1 MAPDGAWKSYS
12 GQRTKPRRSTAQA
25 TSSKLQS
32 MLNTRFALIP
42 FVLITAL
49 LLACGG
55 GGGSSGYPEGWKS
68 FSEGAFSGGVDKDWN
83 VVNVDVSKGAANLP
97 ADVPEAIVDAV
108 DSFAAAGNAEVFFI
122 FLDEEEEFA
131 TNLNILGC
139 ESEDAKDIVSDG
151 KKLADYYKSRGVQ
164 ATVSGQ
170 VQYDGRSFDLIKL
183 KVTSDL
189 DSYQVYLEKDGCY
202 MPATLTTRLGETQP
216 LTDFRTFLSFLKI
229 NPAKFK

>member
-1 MAPDGAWKSYS
+1 M
-12 GQRTKPRRSTAQA
+12 TSTR
-25 TSSKLQS
+25 L
-32 MLNTRFALIP
+32 ALIP
-42 FVLITAL
+42 LVLMTAL

-55 GGGSSGYPEGWKS
+55 GGGGSGYPEGWKS
-68 FSEGAFSGGVDKDWN
+68 FSEGPFSGGVDKDWR
-83 VVNVDVSKGAANLP
+83 VVNVDTSKGAANLP
-97 ADVPEAIVDAV
+97 ADVPQAIIDAV
-108 DSFAAAGNAEVFFI
+108 DSFAASGNTEVFFI
-122 FLDEEEEFA
+122 FLDEGEKFA

-139 ESEDAKDIVSDG
+139 ENPDAKDIVSDG
-151 KKLADYYKSRGVQ
+151 KKLADYYQSQGVQ
-164 ATVSGQ
+164 AAVSGQ
-170 VQYDGRSFDLIKL
+170 VKYDGRSFDLIKL

>member
-1 MAPDGAWKSYS
+1 MP
-12 GQRTKPRRSTAQA
+12 
-25 TSSKLQS
+25 
-32 MLNTRFALIP
+32 NTRLALIP

-55 GGGSSGYPEGWKS
+55 GGGSDYPEGWKS
-68 FSEGAFSGGVDKDWN
+68 FSAGPFSGGVDKDWN

-97 ADVPEAIVDAV
+97 KDVPQAIVDAV
-108 DSFAAAGNAEVFFI
+108 EGFAASGNAEVFFI
-122 FLDEEEEFA
+122 FLDDNEEFA

-139 ESEDAKDIVSDG
+139 ESADAKEIVSSG
-151 KKLADYYKSRGVQ
+151 KTLVDYYKSQGV
-164 ATVSGQ
+164 AAAVSGQ
-170 VQYDGRSFDLIKL
+170 VKYDGRSFDLIQL

-216 LTDFRTFLSFLKI
+216 LADFRTFLSFLKI